1 MRLMLYLLLKLLRRP
16 KLNNRVEIEKGID
29 LEAGDCVIVIKENGK
44 IGEVFLPEINN
55 PAKETKGYKLTMNIL
70 EFADK
75 KSGELIRAAANKK
88 RYN

>member
-44 IGEVFLPEINN
+44 IGEVFLPEIDN